1 MKNIGTKLAA
11 VALMLAA
18 SATPAL
24 AGKGGSA
31 AQLKD
36 AVRSNSVDAIVAEIE
51 RTESLICEDCMQ
63 TMINLTE
70 DNRYAVREAAAWWF
84 ARRPGSKAI
93 MVSQMKD
100 DLIGAD
106 SIHVRNAADFVGRV
120 REYAALPELR
130 VAIKR
135 TDLSTEAKV
144 AIVNAVGFMAHI
156 DGNGILLTAMQDA
169 QPAVRAAAVTAWRD
183 ILGQMDVTPIIGMLN
198 DSDAAVRANAATV
211 VGAYAAKGA
220 QATLETLVVS
230 DADPYVRRNA
240 AWALGK
246 IGSISST
253 QALVTATRDP
263 SGLVSGYAKAAL
275 ANLK

>member
-11 VALMLAA
+11 VALALAA
-18 SATPAL
+18 SAAPAV

-36 AVRSNSVDAIVAEIE
+36 AVRSNSTDAIVAEIE
-51 RTESLICEDCMQ
+51 RTESLICEECMQ

-84 ARRPGSKAI
+84 ARRPGSKDI
-93 MVSQMKD
+93 MVSQMND
-100 DLIGAD
+100 DLTGAD

-120 REYAALPELR
+120 REYKSLPELR
-130 VAIKR
+130 IAIKR
-135 TDLSTEAKV
+135 TDLSAEAKV

-169 QPAVRAAAVTAWRD
+169 EPTVRQAAVTAWRD
-183 ILGQMDVTPIIGMLN
+183 ILGQMDVTPVIGMLD
-198 DSDAAVRANAATV
+198 DSNAQVRAQAATV
-211 VGAYAAKGA
+211 VGAYASKGA
-220 QATLETLVVS
+220 REKLEQLVVN

-246 IGSISST
+246 IGSLSSQ
-253 QALVTATRDP
+253 QALLTATKDA
-263 SGLVSGYAKAAL
+263 SGLVSGYAKASL
-275 ANLK
+275 ATLK